1 MPDRSTAGDFAEEVG
16 GEALEFALDLV
27 GAAVPGT
34 GVLGRR
40 LLSKV
45 REERTRRQSR
55 ALKIAELRSGLSR
68 EDLAEKIA
76 EESQLVPLVTRLLHA
91 AGMNGHDQTLDALG
105 AAFGRAVAEPDSRDE
120 CELILVALADLTEDH
135 TRTLLRLT
143 EEPPKLTGTAN
154 VWTPDLLV
162 NSGGLSPRTA
172 ALCLAAVVARGLV
185 ENPTGFG
192 GLTVLRVT
200 ALGFEV
206 LAVLRE
212 YADGY
217 EEG

>member
-1 MPDRSTAGDFAEEVG
+1 MPDRSTAGDFVEEVG

-55 ALKIAELRSGLSR
+55 ALKIAEQRSGLSR
-68 EDLAEKIA
+68 EGLAEKIA
-76 EESQLVPLVTRLLHA
+76 EEPQLVPLVTRLLHA

-105 AAFGRAVAEPDSRDE
+105 AAFGRAVAERESRDE

-143 EEPPKLTGTAN
+143 EEPPRLTGTAN

-162 NSGGLSPRTA
+162 NSGGLPPRTA

>member
-16 GEALEFALDLV
+16 GEAFEFVLDLV

-55 ALKIAELRSGLSR
+55 ALKMAEQRSGLSR
-68 EDLAEKIA
+68 EDLAEKIV
-76 EESQLVPLVTRLLHA
+76 EEPQLIPLVTRLLHA
-91 AGMNGHDQTLDALG
+91 AGMNSHDQTLDALG
-105 AAFGRAVAEPDSRDE
+105 AAFGRAVAEADSRDE
-120 CELILVALADLTEDH
+120 CGLILIALADLTEDH

-143 EEPPKLTGTAN
+143 EEPPKLTGTAS
-154 VWTPDLLV
+154 VWTPDLLG

-172 ALCLAAVVARGLV
+172 ALCLAALVARGLV

-212 YADGY
+212 YA
-217 EEG
+217 EG